1 MIPGKSNYRLLAL
14 MLGAWPHRVYCR
26 GTDVSTLREARGN
39 VFSPVN
45 QSAVCMGSACGP
57 VDSTRRNLGGLR
69 DAGFR
74 IPTGGG
80 PAGHRL
86 IENIRFKNNSPK
98 EK

>member
-1 MIPGKSNYRLLAL
+1 
-14 MLGAWPHRVYCR
+14 
-26 GTDVSTLREARGN
+26 
-39 VFSPVN
+39 
-45 QSAVCMGSACGP
+45 MGSACVP

-80 PAGHRL
+80 SAGHRL